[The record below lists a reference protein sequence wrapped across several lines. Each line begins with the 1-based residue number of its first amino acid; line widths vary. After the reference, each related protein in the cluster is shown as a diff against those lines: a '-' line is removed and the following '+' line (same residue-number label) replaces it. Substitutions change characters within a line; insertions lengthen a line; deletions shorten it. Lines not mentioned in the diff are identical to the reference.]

1 MRVRIKKLF
10 ETHYKL
16 YGYRRIT
23 YGLHLDD
30 VNVNHKKVLRLMR
43 SMGLKAIRPKR
54 RYNSYGGVAAG
65 TPVDN
70 ILNRQFNVDA
80 PYERFVT
87 DVTEF
92 RFKGQKYYLSVLLD
106 LFNKEVITYTLVKR
120 PRYSMVKDMLDQA
133 LPKIQ
138 QGKQSML
145 HSDQGWHY
153 RMSDFKE
160 ALKNAHIQQSMSRKA
175 NCWDNA
181 AMESFFATFKNEFFS
196 RFEGETEESLTAEIS
211 EYMHYYNEK
220 RIRLD
225 LKMSPVQYRLK
236 YENNCVNAVQ

>member
-1 MRVRIKKLF
+1 MR
-10 ETHYKL
+10 
-16 YGYRRIT
+16 
-23 YGLHLDD
+23 
-30 VNVNHKKVLRLMR
+30 N
-43 SMGLKAIRPKR
+43 MGLKAIRPKR
-54 RYNSYGGVAAG
+54 RYSSYGGVAAG
-65 TPVDN
+65 TSAEN

-80 PYERFVT
+80 AYERFVT

-106 LFNKEVITYTLVKR
+106 LFNKEVIAYTWAHSPTYSL
-120 PRYSMVKDMLDQA
+120 VKDMLDQA
-133 LPKIQ
+133 LPKMQ
-138 QGKQSML
+138 QGKQPML

-153 RMSDFKE
+153 RMPDFKKT
-160 ALKNAHIQQSMSRKA
+160 LKDAGIQQSMSRKG

-196 RFEGETEESLTAEIS
+196 RFEGETKECLIAGIS
-211 EYMHYYNEK
+211 EYMQYYNEK

-236 YENNCVNAVQ
+236 YENNCINAVQ